1 MGNSKASTLFTITA
15 SGSSKTG
22 LFAAENLGPY
32 DIDCWDPECQYCT
45 GPEID

>member
-1 MGNSKASTLFTITA
+1 MGNSKASTLTTTAA
-15 SGSSKTG
+15 SGSSTG

-45 GPEID
+45 GPETD